1 MYSAY
6 MSFSPKSLEKM
17 KRFESYVRAMV
28 ADEAVLM
35 KFLEDH
41 CDEIEWD

>member
-6 MSFSPKSLEKM
+6 MSFSPKNLEKM

-35 KFLEDH
+35 KFFEDH